1 MTAGGFYLT
10 IIWGRMNPAGKHFF
24 QQTEDR
30 IFMSSETV
38 IQGQRVVTDG
48 QDLAEK
54 AEEWKAAGI
63 TDVTV
68 VVNTFNYTRY
78 KESNDG
84 KELQPVIDGINKAV
98 GAGLNIRLDVA
109 LKEGFNDDE
118 ILDFLQLTLMH
129 RYDIVFLPTI
139 DYGIIREKMPL
150 LRPVEGDFGDVE
162 MYKYAVARGR
172 IGFLKNRGQ

>member
-1 MTAGGFYLT
+1 MKHDTKTKAKAGE
-10 IIWGRMNPAGKHFF
+10 K
-24 QQTEDR
+24 EDSR
-30 IFMSSETV
+30 EMSSEAAMERRTM
-38 IQGQRVVTDG
+38 VTDG

-54 AEEWKAAGI
+54 AEEYKAAGV

-78 KESNDG
+78 RQSNDG
-84 KELQPVIDGINKAV
+84 KELQPVIDGINRAV
-98 GAGLNIRLDVA
+98 GAGLRIRLDVA

-139 DYGIIREKMPL
+139 DYAVIKEKMPM
-150 LRPVEGDFGDVE
+150 LRSVEGDFGDVE